1 MKITEEALAEMK
13 EQEKAEQEALAASQ
27 SADFQLTED
36 PIVNDDSYSYD
47 SNADNNDESSIED
60 NLMDD

>member
-27 SADFQLTED
+27 TMDYQLSED

-47 SNADNNDESSIED
+47 NNSEDTSNETE
-60 NLMDD
+60 NLMDE